1 LLRRNR
7 DGATGRP
14 LELDLATPTAAAGEP
29 IRGELRGLA
38 GPADV
43 TLLRVE
49 VCPAGR
55 LATPLVS
62 SRVEPEGDRGGFE
75 LPVPAQTPPG
85 IDGPRCRLGF
95 AVRARTPVSGRNR
108 SQVVIPVRMV
118 GGDPPVHEATHLF
131 DRMIASFPAR
141 HFHVELAD
149 ALLEGGGWIKGRVHV
164 SDDGA
169 GPVDVIA
176 RCEEA
181 WRTNFR
187 FRNHRQPPLWHT
199 DPLWSE
205 TQTVG
210 RDPDRRWHPFA
221 FAIPPGLP
229 PAVEGYVVC
238 WRYEVEARRRARVG
252 PAERA
257 VVTPLRFDIA

>member
-1 LLRRNR
+1 MLRRNR

-14 LELDLATPTAAAGEP
+14 FELDLATGKAAAGEP
-29 IRGELRGLA
+29 LRGALHGLP

-43 TLLRVE
+43 TLLRIE

-55 LATPLVS
+55 LATPVGAC
-62 SRVEPEGDRGGFE
+62 RVEPENGHGRFE
-75 LPVPAQTPPG
+75 LPVPPETPPG
-85 IDGPRCRLGF
+85 LAGPRCRIGF
-95 AVRARTPVSGRNR
+95 VVRARPATGRRR
-108 SQVVIPVRMV
+108 SQVVVPVEVV
-118 GGDPPVHEATHLF
+118 GGEQPPHEATHMF

-141 HFHVELAD
+141 HFHLELAD
-149 ALLEGGGWIKGRVHV
+149 ALLEGGGWIRGRVHV

-169 GPVDVIA
+169 GTVDVIA
-176 RCEEA
+176 RCEET

-199 DPLWSE
+199 DPLWAE
-205 TQTVG
+205 TSTVAC
-210 RDPDRRWHPFA
+210 DPDRRWHPFA

-229 PAVEGYVVC
+229 TAVEGYIVA

-257 VVTPLRFDIA
+257 VITPLRFDIA